1 MGFDVKGQGV
11 SNDAFLVETIEDV
24 AEAGDGAAKEG
35 ESLLSSLGRA
45 LSVLDMFSLATP
57 LVAVEEIIAQLGC
70 SRSTAYRYLKEL
82 SDVGLLSPASNGSY
96 GLGARIIE
104 LERLVA
110 LTDPLYRAG
119 QEVLHGQPCDNSAL
133 LLHSLYGDK
142 VLCIFKEGPDAL
154 EHDGKRVIIRR
165 ARGLP
170 FPLFQGAASLALLPY
185 LSAHRIR
192 EIYLRSPAEIAS
204 AGLGD
209 SWGQFRRAMATIRRA
224 GYATSHG
231 RITPYLSGVAVP
243 ILPPDGS
250 RVVGSLARTIPTAAL
265 SAEAEAQAAA
275 ELTELGQRIAERY
288 LALLRA

>member
-1 MGFDVKGQGV
+1 MKGQGV
-11 SNDAFLVETIEDV
+11 SNEAFLVEAIEDA
-24 AEAGDGAAKEG
+24 AEPGEGAPKEG

-45 LSVLDMFSLATP
+45 LSVLDMFSLSTP

-133 LLHSLYGDK
+133 LLH
-142 VLCIFKEGPDAL
+142 KEGPDAL

-192 EIYLRSPAEIAS
+192 EIYLRSPGEIAS

-209 SWGQFRRAMATIRRA
+209 SWDRFRRAMATIRRA

-265 SAEAEAQAAA
+265 SAETEARAAA